1 MRCRVCAYD
10 NETASRSCVA
20 CGVSFA
26 SVCTRCGRDFP
37 ETARFCAWC
46 GEPRKPDTREADVPS
61 ERKQATVLFA
71 DIAGSTARI
80 AGMDAE
86 GAMNFLQPIV
96 MVMARAVHRFDGTVL
111 RTLGDGLKAA
121 FGVPR
126 AREGHA
132 VLACHA
138 ALAMRAAVAAL
149 PDAPMIRIGL
159 HSGEVVSGKLYTGS
173 TIEQDAT
180 GLTVHLASRIEH
192 EAPPGEICLS
202 RDCQT
207 LLRAYCDTE
216 PLGPRALKGIP
227 DPVEIFRLIG
237 LKPAVNSEHFRG
249 ASLTPLRGRAV
260 ELETLQRALLDT
272 APGSARV
279 IGVSGP
285 PGVGKSRLCFE
296 FGEWCRERQIK
307 VLEAR
312 AQVHS
317 RATPLLPV
325 LEALRVFFRIEP
337 DTDAEL
343 ARTRI
348 EQTLTMLAIPVAEHL
363 ATLTD
368 FLGCAG
374 TEPTSRAIDPA
385 TRRMRLRDSLSRIVK
400 AAWSQTS
407 VIIIEDLHWLD
418 EASQDFLE
426 TWIAAVEGTS
436 VLMVLTFRPDWSLPS
451 RPAWYRELA
460 LPELG
465 LGEVGQVICDLIG
478 DGAGLDQVV
487 AHVAERSDGN
497 PFFAEELILSLAQSG
512 VLLGERGRYRLAPS
526 GWQNPTLP
534 TTVEA
539 VIGARIDLLP
549 DSEKALLQTAAIIG
563 KEFPFEVV
571 RAVTGLSD
579 TAARPLLR
587 RLRAAELIQPRQTA
601 MGESFAFR
609 HPLIQEVAYAMQLRS
624 TRTSLHAAAA
634 KAIEGQEWG
643 RRDEFA
649 GLLAHHYEAA
659 GNMVAAAMHLQ
670 RSARWV
676 GRTNSGR
683 ALADWK
689 KIRSMMQD
697 QPRSKENDE
706 LRALAGGQLLTFG
719 WREGMPVEEAKTY
732 VDEALGYARE
742 AGNRRHEA
750 LLIAGYGRIIAASGS
765 ADEYIRLVREALAVL
780 DAESNPEEALLLK
793 GLLGQANMLAGL
805 VSDTLK
811 ANSAALDLIDDERRG
826 KAGIVLGLTVGQMVG
841 FDVPYW
847 LKCLQI
853 RPLVMLGRFSEAD
866 ERLARLFQTDP
877 ADAEPVH
884 QGIPHFSAIELA
896 WFRNDTL
903 AAMRHANHV
912 ARFATQAGN
921 PYWFVVASFC
931 QGLAASTSGDFMEA
945 DGFFQQALDAS
956 RRGRA
961 GLEFEPRILAFQAD
975 NRMRAGDPRRAA
987 EVAAEAIGVARRK
1000 ADRLAE
1006 CHASLVAAS
1015 ACLTRSGSQDTEEA
1029 PGLLNRANAL
1039 IDETGA
1045 KAYEAMMLRVR
1056 AQASDEK
1063 GLASSPP
1070 S

>member
-1 MRCRVCAYD
+1 MQCRACAYD
-10 NETASRSCVA
+10 NEAASRFCVA
-20 CGVSFA
+20 CGVSLA
-26 SVCTRCGRDFP
+26 LVCARCGRDFP
-37 ETARFCAWC
+37 ETARFCASC
-46 GEPRKPDTREADVPS
+46 GEPRKPEARIADVPG

-71 DIAGSTARI
+71 DITGSTARV
-80 AGMDAE
+80 AGLDAE
-86 GAMNFLQPIV
+86 GAMNFLHPIV
-96 MVMARAVHRFDGTVL
+96 MVMARAVNRYDGTVL

-121 FGVPR
+121 FGVPQ

-138 ALAMRAAVAAL
+138 ALAMRAAVAEL

-159 HSGEVVSGKLYTGS
+159 HSGEVVSGKLHTGS
-173 TIEQDAT
+173 MIEQDAT
-180 GLTVHLASRIEH
+180 GFTVHLASRIEQ

-202 RDCQT
+202 RECQI
-207 LLRAYCDTE
+207 LLGAYCDTE
-216 PLGPRALKGIP
+216 PLGPRALRGIP

-249 ASLTPLRGRAV
+249 ASLMPLRGRAM
-260 ELETLQRALLDT
+260 EMETLQQALLDA
-272 APGSARV
+272 APGSPRV
-279 IGVSGP
+279 IGISGL
-285 PGVGKSRLCFE
+285 PGVGKSRICFE

-317 RATPLLPV
+317 RSTPLVPV
-325 LEALRVFFRIEP
+325 LEALRAFFRIEP
-337 DTDAEL
+337 DMDAGL

-368 FLGCAG
+368 FLGCA
-374 TEPTSRAIDPA
+374 EPTTRAIDPA
-385 TRRMRLRDSLSRIVK
+385 TRRMRLRDGIGRIVK

-426 TWIAAVEGTS
+426 TLMAAAEGTR
-436 VLMVLTFRPDWSLPS
+436 VLMVLTFRPDWSPPS
-451 RPAWYRELA
+451 RSTSYRELA

-478 DGAGLDQVV
+478 DSPGLDQVV

-512 VLLGERGRYRLAPS
+512 VLVGERGRYRLGPS

-571 RAVTGLSD
+571 RSVIGLSD
-579 TAARPLLR
+579 TTARPLLR

-609 HPLIQEVAYAMQLRS
+609 HPLIQEVGYAMQLRS
-624 TRTSLHAAAA
+624 TRTSLHAAVA
-634 KAIEGQEWG
+634 KAIEAQEWG
-643 RRDEFA
+643 KRDEFA

-689 KIRSMMQD
+689 KIRRMMQD

-719 WREGMPVEEAKTY
+719 WREGMPVDEAKIY
-732 VDEALGYARE
+732 VEEALGYARG

-750 LLIAGYGRIIAASGS
+750 LLIAGYGRIVAASGS
-765 ADEYIRLVREALAVL
+765 ADEYVRLVREALAVL
-780 DAESNPEEALLLK
+780 DAEANPAETLLLN
-793 GLLGQANMLAGL
+793 GLLCQASAFAGFAG
-805 VSDTLK
+805 DALK
-811 ANSAALDLIDDERRG
+811 AISAALDMIDRERRG
-826 KAGIVLGLTVGQMVG
+826 DAAVVLGLTVGQMVG
-841 FDVPYW
+841 FDVPHW
-847 LKCLQI
+847 IKCLQVRSLI
-853 RPLVMLGRFSEAD
+853 MLGRFSDAD
-866 ERLARLFQTDP
+866 ERLARLFQVDP
-877 ADAEPVH
+877 AEAELLH
-884 QGIPHFSAIELA
+884 QGIPHYYAVELA
-896 WFRNDTL
+896 WFRSDTL
-903 AAMRHANHV
+903 AATHHANQV
-912 ARFATQAGN
+912 ARTATQAAI
-921 PYWFVVASFC
+921 PFWMVLASFC
-931 QGLAASTSGDFMEA
+931 QGLAASTAGDFSEA
-945 DGFFQQALDAS
+945 DGFFQQSLDAS
-956 RRGRA
+956 RRGNA
-961 GLEFEPRILAFQAD
+961 GLEFEARILAFQAD
-975 NRMRAGDPRRAA
+975 NLLRAGNLERARELA
-987 EVAAEAIGVARRK
+987 TETIGVARRK
-1000 ADRLAE
+1000 ADRTAE
-1006 CHASLVAAS
+1006 CHASIVGAA
-1015 ACLTRSGSQDTEEA
+1015 AAQTLSGPQYAEEA
-1029 PGLLNRANAL
+1029 QRLLNRADAL

-1045 KAYEAMMLRVR
+1045 KAYAPMMLRVR
-1056 AQASDEK
+1056 AQANNEK
-1063 GLASSPP
+1063 GLASSRP

>member
-1 MRCRVCAYD
+1 MRCPACAYE
-10 NETASRSCVA
+10 NEAANRSCVA

-26 SVCTRCGRDFP
+26 PVCAHCGRDFP

-46 GEPRKPDTREADVPS
+46 GQPRKPDGRVANVPG

-71 DIAGSTARI
+71 DVAGSTARI
-80 AGMDAE
+80 AALDAE
-86 GAMNFLQPIV
+86 AAMNFLHPIV

-121 FGVPR
+121 FGVPH

-132 VLACHA
+132 ALACHA

-159 HSGEVVSGKLYTGS
+159 HSGEVVSSKLYSGS
-173 TIEQDAT
+173 AVEEDVT
-180 GLTVHLASRIEH
+180 GLTVHLASRIEQ
-192 EAPPGEICLS
+192 EATPGEICLS
-202 RDCQT
+202 RDCQA

-216 PLGPRALKGIP
+216 PLGLRALKGIP
-227 DPVEIFRLIG
+227 DPVEIFRLVG

-272 APGSARV
+272 APGSPRV

-296 FGEWCRERQIK
+296 FSEWCRERQIR

-325 LEALRVFFRIEP
+325 LEALRAFFRIDP
-337 DTDAEL
+337 DMDADV

-348 EQTLTMLAIPVAEHL
+348 EQTLTMLALPVAEHL
-363 ATLTD
+363 APLTD
-368 FLGCAG
+368 FLGCA
-374 TEPTSRAIDPA
+374 EPTSRAIDPT
-385 TRRMRLRDSLSRIVK
+385 TRRMRLRDSISRIAK

-426 TWIAAVEGTS
+426 TWIAAVEGTR

-451 RPAWYRELA
+451 RPPWYRELA
-460 LPELG
+460 LGELG
-465 LGEVGQVICDLIG
+465 RGEVGQVIRDLIG
-478 DGAGLDQVV
+478 DGPGLDEVV

-497 PFFAEELILSLAQSG
+497 PFFAEELILALAQSG
-512 VLLGERGRYRLAPS
+512 VLVGERGHYRLAPS

-549 DSEKALLQTAAIIG
+549 DDEKTLLQTAAIIG
-563 KEFPFEVV
+563 KEFPFEVL
-571 RAVTGLSD
+571 RAVAGLPD
-579 TAARPLLR
+579 AAAQPLLR
-587 RLRAAELIQPRQTA
+587 RLRAAELIQPRQSA
-601 MGESFAFR
+601 IGESFAFR
-609 HPLIQEVAYAMQLRS
+609 HPLIQEVAYAMQLRAK
-624 TRTSLHAAAA
+624 RTSLHAAVA
-634 KAIEGQEWG
+634 KAMEDQEWG
-643 RRDEFA
+643 KRDEFA
-649 GLLAHHYEAA
+649 GLVAHHYEAA

-689 KIRSMMQD
+689 KIRTMMRD
-697 QPRSKENDE
+697 QPRTKENDE

-719 WREGMPVEEAKTY
+719 WREGMPVEEAKIY
-732 VDEALGYARE
+732 VEEALGFARG

-750 LLIAGYGRIIAASGS
+750 MLIAGYGRIVAAGGS
-765 ADEYIRLVREALAVL
+765 ADEYIQLVREALTVL
-780 DAESNPEEALLLK
+780 DAEANPAEALLLK

-805 VSDTLK
+805 LGEALS
-811 ANSAALDLIDDERRG
+811 ANGAALDLIDREARG
-826 KAGIVLGLTVGQMVG
+826 AAGVVLGLTVREMVG
-841 FDVPYW
+841 FDVPFW
-847 LKCLQI
+847 LKSL
-853 RPLVMLGRFSEAD
+853 RVRALVMVGRFAEAD
-866 ERLARLFQTDP
+866 ERLAGLFQ
-877 ADAEPVH
+877 AEQVDAELLH
-884 QGIPHFSAIELA
+884 QSIPHWYAVELA
-896 WFRNDTL
+896 WFRNDRL
-903 AAMRHANHV
+903 AATRHANQI
-912 ARFATQAGN
+912 ARFATRAAI

-931 QGLAASTSGDFMEA
+931 QGLAASIAGDFTEA
-945 DGFFQQALDAS
+945 DGFFQQALDAT
-956 RRGRA
+956 RHGKA
-961 GLEFEPRILAFQAD
+961 ALELEARILAFQAD
-975 NRMRAGDPRRAA
+975 NLMRADDPHRAGT
-987 EVAAEAIGVARRK
+987 VAAEAIGVARRK

-1006 CHASLVAAS
+1006 CHANLVAAS
-1015 ACLTRSGSQDTEEA
+1015 ACLTPKGSRDVDEA
-1029 PGLLNRANAL
+1029 IGLLDRAAAL
-1039 IDETGA
+1039 IEETGA
-1045 KAYEAMMLRVR
+1045 KAFEPMMLHVR
-1056 AQASDEK
+1056 N
-1063 GLASSPP
+1063 GRG
-1070 S
+1070 

>member
-1 MRCRVCAYD
+1 V
-10 NETASRSCVA
+10 V
-20 CGVSFA
+20 
-26 SVCTRCGRDFP
+26 
-37 ETARFCAWC
+37 
-46 GEPRKPDTREADVPS
+46 DVPS
-61 ERKQATVLFA
+61 ERKQATILFA

-80 AGMDAE
+80 ASLDAE
-86 GAMNFLQPIV
+86 AAMNFLHPIV

-121 FGVPR
+121 FGVPH

-138 ALAMRAAVAAL
+138 ALAMRTAVAAL

-159 HSGEVVSGKLYTGS
+159 HSGEVVSGRLYSGS
-173 TIEQDAT
+173 TFEQDVT
-180 GLTVHLASRIEH
+180 GLTVHLASRIEQ

-207 LLRAYCDTE
+207 LLGAYCDTE
-216 PLGPRALKGIP
+216 ALGPRALKGIP
-227 DPVEIFRLIG
+227 SPVDIFRLIG

-272 APGSARV
+272 APGSPRV

-296 FGEWCRERQIK
+296 FSEWCRERQIK

-325 LEALRVFFRIEP
+325 LEALRAFFRIEP
-337 DTDAEL
+337 DMDAEL

-348 EQTLTMLAIPVAEHL
+348 EQALTMLAIPVAEHL

-374 TEPTSRAIDPA
+374 TESTSQVIDPA
-385 TRRMRLRDSLSRIVK
+385 TRRMRLRDSIRRIVK

-426 TWIAAVEGTS
+426 TWMAAVEGTS
-436 VLMVLTFRPDWSLPS
+436 VLMVLTFRPDWSPPS
-451 RPAWYRELA
+451 RSAWYRELA

-465 LGEVGQVICDLIG
+465 LGEVGQVIRDLIG
-478 DGAGLDQVV
+478 DGPGLDQVV

-512 VLLGERGRYRLAPS
+512 VLLGERGHYRLAPS

-549 DSEKALLQTAAIIG
+549 ESEKALLQTAAIVG

-571 RAVTGLSD
+571 RTVTGLPD
-579 TAARPLLR
+579 ATARPLLR
-587 RLRAAELIQPRQTA
+587 RLRTAELIQPRDTA

-624 TRTSLHAAAA
+624 TRTGLHAAVAQ
-634 KAIEGQEWG
+634 AIEGQEWG

-659 GNMVAAAMHLQ
+659 GKMVAAAMHLQ

-689 KIRSMMQD
+689 KIRAMMRD
-697 QPRSKENDE
+697 QPRSRENDE

-719 WREGMPVEEAKTY
+719 WREGMPAEEAKTY
-732 VDEALGYARE
+732 VEEALGYARE
-742 AGNRRHEA
+742 AGNKRHEA
-750 LLIAGYGRIIAASGS
+750 MLIAGYGRIIAASGS
-765 ADEYIRLVREALAVL
+765 ADEYVRSVREALAVL
-780 DAESNPEEALLLK
+780 DVGSNPEETLLLN
-793 GLLGQANMLAGL
+793 GLLCQGSMYAGF
-805 VSDTLK
+805 VGDALK

-826 KAGIVLGLTVGQMVG
+826 GAGVVLGLTVGQMVG
-841 FDVPYW
+841 FDVRHW
-847 LKCLQI
+847 IKCLQVRALI
-853 RPLVMLGRFSEAD
+853 MLGRFSDAD
-866 ERLARLFQTDP
+866 ERLARLFQVDP
-877 ADAEPVH
+877 AEAELLH
-884 QGIPHFSAIELA
+884 QCLPHYYAVELA
-896 WFRNDTL
+896 WFRSDTL
-903 AAMRHANHV
+903 AATRHANQM
-912 ARFATQAGN
+912 ARIATQAAN
-921 PYWFVVASFC
+921 PYWLALASFC
-931 QGLAASTSGDFMEA
+931 QGLAASIGGDFTEA
-945 DGFFQQALDAS
+945 NGFFQQALDAS
-956 RRGRA
+956 RRGKA
-961 GLEFEPRILAFQAD
+961 GLEFEARMLAFQAD
-975 NRMRAGDPRRAA
+975 NLMRAGDAGRAG
-987 EVAAEAIGVARRK
+987 EVAAEAIGVAQRK

-1006 CHASLVAAS
+1006 CHANVVAAEV
-1015 ACLTRSGSQDTEEA
+1015 CLTRRGSQHALEA
-1029 PGLLNRANAL
+1029 RALLNRASSL

-1045 KAYEAMMLRVR
+1045 KAYEPMVLRMR
-1056 AQASDEK
+1056 AQEATK
-1063 GLASSPP
+1063 
-1070 S
+1070 

>member
-1 MRCRVCAYD
+1 MQCRACAYE
-10 NETASRSCVA
+10 NEAASRFCVA
-20 CGVSFA
+20 CGVSLA
-26 SVCTRCGRDFP
+26 PVCAHCGRDFP
-37 ETARFCAWC
+37 ETARFCASC
-46 GEPRKPDTREADVPS
+46 GEPRKPDGRVADAPG

-71 DIAGSTARI
+71 DVTGSTARI
-80 AGMDAE
+80 AGLDAE
-86 GAMNFLQPIV
+86 GAMNFLHPIV
-96 MVMARAVHRFDGTVL
+96 MVMARAVNRYDGTVL

-121 FGVPR
+121 FGAPH

-159 HSGEVVSGKLYTGS
+159 HSGEVVSGKLHTGS
-173 TIEQDAT
+173 MIEQDAT
-180 GLTVHLASRIEH
+180 GFTVHLASRIEQ
-192 EAPPGEICLS
+192 EASPGEICLS
-202 RDCQT
+202 RECQT
-207 LLRAYCDTE
+207 LLGAYCDTE
-216 PLGPRALKGIP
+216 PLGPRALKGVP

-249 ASLTPLRGRAV
+249 ASLMPLRGRTV
-260 ELETLQRALLDT
+260 EMETLQRALLDT
-272 APGSARV
+272 APGSPRV
-279 IGVSGP
+279 IGISGP

-317 RATPLLPV
+317 RATPLVPV
-325 LEALRVFFRIEP
+325 LEALRAFFRIEP
-337 DTDAEL
+337 DMDAEL

-363 ATLTD
+363 ATLSD
-368 FLGCAG
+368 FLGCA
-374 TEPTSRAIDPA
+374 EPTSRAIDPA
-385 TRRMRLRDSLSRIVK
+385 TRRMRLRDGIGRIVK
-400 AAWSQTS
+400 AAWSQIS

-426 TWIAAVEGTS
+426 TLMAAAEGTR
-436 VLMVLTFRPDWSLPS
+436 VLMVLTFRPGWSPPS
-451 RPAWYRELA
+451 RPASYLQLA

-478 DGAGLDQVV
+478 DGLGLDQVV

-512 VLLGERGRYRLAPS
+512 VLVGERGRYRLGPS

-549 DSEKALLQTAAIIG
+549 DSEKTLLQTAAIIG

-571 RAVTGLSD
+571 RSVIGLSD
-579 TAARPLLR
+579 AAARPLLR

-624 TRTSLHAAAA
+624 TRTSLHAAVAQ
-634 KAIEGQEWG
+634 AIEGQEWG
-643 RRDEFA
+643 KRDEFA

-659 GNMVAAAMHLQ
+659 GHMVAAAMHLQ

-689 KIRSMMQD
+689 KIRTMMRD

-719 WREGMPVEEAKTY
+719 WREGMLVEEAKIY
-732 VDEALGYARE
+732 VEEALGYARE

-780 DAESNPEEALLLK
+780 DAQANPEEALLLN
-793 GLLGQANMLAGL
+793 GLLCQANMLAGFAG
-805 VSDTLK
+805 DALK
-811 ANSAALDLIDDERRG
+811 ANNAALDLIDDERRG

-847 LKCLQI
+847 LKCLHV
-853 RPLVMLGRFSEAD
+853 RPLVMLGRFSDAD
-866 ERLARLFQTDP
+866 ERLGRLFQTDP
-877 ADAEPVH
+877 AEAEPLH
-884 QGIPHFSAIELA
+884 QGIPHYYAVELA

-903 AAMRHANHV
+903 AAMRHANQV
-912 ARFATQAGN
+912 AHIAAQAGN
-921 PYWFVVASFC
+921 PYWFVVASYC
-931 QGLAASTSGDFMEA
+931 QGLAASTAGNFTEA

-956 RRGRA
+956 RRGKA
-961 GLEFEPRILAFQAD
+961 GLEFEARILAFQAD
-975 NRMRAGDPRRAA
+975 NLMRAADPRRAG

-1006 CHASLVAAS
+1006 CHANLVAAS
-1015 ACLTRSGSQDTEEA
+1015 ACPSGPQYAEEA
-1029 PGLLNRANAL
+1029 RGLLNRANAL

-1045 KAYEAMMLRVR
+1045 QAYEAVMLRVR
-1056 AQASDEK
+1056 AQLGDEK
-1063 GLASSPP
+1063 NLAPSSRT
-1070 S
+1070 